1 MMNRV
6 CCIPLVLLVAFALA
20 GCDAP
25 LPSRHA
31 LVAPRREALATPPSP
46 QAIDEAIALGLDYLI
61 TSQNSDGSWGSDL
74 PKPVSVLAPVPG
86 APRAFRVGTTSLCV
100 MALCEAGRDDTD
112 TDLALLR
119 ARDYLVATLP
129 HLRREDPE
137 TIYSVWGHALS
148 IQAIIRLKQR
158 FDFDPEMAALL
169 DDRVNDQIRM
179 LDRLQSVVGGWA
191 YYRTG
196 RVSSRPHV
204 LPMSFTTATIMI
216 ALHEAQQAGY
226 HVSLRMVRMGLVGL
240 RQARFPDFSYSYG
253 IYPVPYPEIPL
264 HMPPGSLA
272 RSQVCN
278 AAMYLWGDEHTTLPI
293 MRTWLDRLVARQG
306 WLSMARKT
314 QDPHSS
320 YWANSGYFFFYGFYY
335 ASICMDLIEP
345 EYRPYYQEHIADI
358 ILPLQE
364 PSGCWWDFPL
374 YQYHQAYGTAFAVMT
389 LNRCRYDLASPPT
402 EP

>member
-1 MMNRV
+1 MFCLRN
-6 CCIPLVLLVAFALA
+6 IAIALLLAVALA
-20 GCDAP
+20 GCDD

-31 LVAPRREALATPPSP
+31 LVGPRREALTQPPSA
-46 QAIDEAIALGLDYLI
+46 QAIDDAVALGLEYLL
-61 TSQNSDGSWGSDL
+61 TSQNSDGSWGSDM

-86 APRAFRVGTTSLCV
+86 APRAFRVGTTSLCI
-100 MALCEAGRDDTD
+100 MALCEAGQDTVE

-129 HLRREDPE
+129 RLRREDRE

-148 IQAIIRLKQR
+148 VQALIRLSDR
-158 FDFDPEMAALL
+158 FDFDAEMAATI
-169 DDRVNDQIRM
+169 DDRINDQLRM
-179 LDRLQSVVGGWA
+179 LDRLQSVIGGWA

-196 RVSSRPHV
+196 RVYSRPHV
-204 LPMSFTTATIMI
+204 LPMSFTTGTIMI
-216 ALHEAQQAGY
+216 ALHEARQAGY
-226 HVSLRMVRMGLVGL
+226 DVSDRMVTMGLVGI
-240 RQARFPDFSYSYG
+240 RKARYPDFAYSYG
-253 IYPVPYPEIPL
+253 IYPVPYPEIDL
-264 HMPPGSLA
+264 HKPAGSLA

-293 MRTWLDRLVARQG
+293 IRTWLDRIVARQG
-306 WLSMARKT
+306 WLSVARKT

-335 ASICMDLIEP
+335 ASICMDLVEP
-345 EYRPYYQEHIADI
+345 AHRRYYQEHLAEIL
-358 ILPLQE
+358 LPLQE

-374 YQYHQAYGTAFAVMT
+374 YQYHKAYGTAFAVMT
-389 LNRCRYDLASPPT
+389 LNRCRYDLASSPV